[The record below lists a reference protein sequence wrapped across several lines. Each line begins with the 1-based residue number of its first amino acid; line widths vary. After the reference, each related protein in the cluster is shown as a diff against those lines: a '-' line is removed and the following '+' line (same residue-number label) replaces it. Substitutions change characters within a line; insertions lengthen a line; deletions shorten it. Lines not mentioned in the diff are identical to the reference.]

1 MERQSKQ
8 LSVERVPRYTS
19 YPTAPHFH
27 EGVDADL
34 YGQWLNAL
42 NKSHALS
49 LYFHIPF
56 CRQLCW
62 FCGCHTK
69 IVNHYEPIARYLSLL
84 EQEIALVGTQLPDC
98 VVTHIHFG
106 GGSPTAAKAEDF
118 SRIMSRVRKDFSI
131 LDKAEIAIEID
142 PRTVD
147 AQKIAAYAQSGV
159 TRASL
164 GVQDFDLKVQE
175 AINRVQPYEM
185 VSDVLLTLREHGIDA
200 INTDLIYGL
209 PFQTLNTIKQTVELT
224 LSLEPDRI
232 SLFGYAH
239 VPWMKKHQK
248 LVPEDMLPDKELRIA
263 MYDTATTL
271 LKRAGYI
278 AIGLDHF
285 AKPEDALAKALQ
297 NGSLR
302 RNFQG
307 YTTDTADAL
316 LGLGV
321 SSISSLP
328 QGYVQNTS
336 SNIDYA
342 QCIKAGI
349 LPVARGIELS
359 NEDKKRRDI
368 IMSLMCN
375 MSAQVPQ
382 ELYAEELERLKPYF
396 SSGDLAY
403 EGKLLL
409 VHPSAQNSLRLI
421 ASIFDSYLTA
431 SSHRYSQAV

>member
-1 MERQSKQ
+1 MNKENTM
-8 LSVERVPRYTS
+8 ERVPRYTS

-27 EGVDADL
+27 EGVDENL
-34 YGQWLNAL
+34 YGQWLGDL
-42 NKSHALS
+42 NEKHTLS
-49 LYFHIPF
+49 LYFHIPY

-69 IVNHYEPIARYLSLL
+69 IVNHYEPITRYLALL
-84 EQEIALVGTQLPDC
+84 EQEIALVGTRLSGS

-106 GGSPTAAKAEDF
+106 GGSPTIAIAEDF
-118 SRIMSRVRKDFSI
+118 SRLMKGVRKEFSI
-131 LDKAEIAIEID
+131 SDKAEIAIEID

-147 AQKIAAYAQSGV
+147 AEKISVYAERGI

-185 VSDVLLTLREHGIDA
+185 VSDVLSTLREHGIHA

-209 PFQTLNTIKQTVELT
+209 PCQTLSTIRQTIEQT

-248 LVPEDMLPDKELRIA
+248 LVPEEMLPDKELRVA
-263 MYDTATTL
+263 MYDMASEM
-271 LKRAGYI
+271 LKTAGYI

-285 AKPEDALAKALQ
+285 AKPEDSLAKAL
-297 NGSLR
+297 NDGSLR

-336 SNIDYA
+336 RNMDYA
-342 QCIKAGI
+342 QRIKAGA
-349 LPVARGIELS
+349 LPVVRGIALS
-359 NEDKKRRDI
+359 EEDTNRRVI

-382 ELYAEELERLKPYF
+382 KLYAEELERLLPYF
-396 SSGDLAY
+396 NSGDLTY
-403 EGKLLL
+403 DGKMLS
-409 VHPSAQNSLRLI
+409 VHPSAQNRLRLI
-421 ASIFDSYLTA
+421 ASIFDSYLTV
-431 SSHRYSQAV
+431 SSHQYSQAV